1 MKKKSKV
8 KNSKEKDPLAGDMSW
23 LIDKQDKLVRLS
35 ELLKH
40 LPKDKTISLRLSV
53 ALVTALKEI
62 AKKEKTQYQK
72 LIRHIL
78 ADYVGK
84 AS

>member
-1 MKKKSKV
+1 MKKKLKKV
-8 KNSKEKDPLAGDMSW
+8 KDFEKDPLDRDLSF
-23 LIDKQDKLVRLS
+23 IFDEPQKLVRLS
-35 ELLKH
+35 TLLKH